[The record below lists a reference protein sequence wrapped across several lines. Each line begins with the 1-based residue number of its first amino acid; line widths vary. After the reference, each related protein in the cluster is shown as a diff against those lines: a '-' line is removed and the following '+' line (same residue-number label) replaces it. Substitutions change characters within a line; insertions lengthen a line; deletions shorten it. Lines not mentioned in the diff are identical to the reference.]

1 MAIGNL
7 SGCVGLGNA
16 ETTQLRRDANPTMA
30 LAQHESTLN
39 HLDDLH
45 PRHRRSALTKVTVAW
60 MFGAVWFVAIA
71 GAPFTKFASA
81 LGATPWHFGLLA
93 AMPHI
98 ATLLSLP
105 ASLWID
111 SSGRR
116 KQIFMV
122 ALLTQR
128 FNWFAIGIIPPLFFF
143 SDAKHGAA
151 IGLYAFL
158 FMMAIS
164 HTCQAIGSPAW
175 VSWMAD
181 LVPDR
186 VRGAY
191 FGRRR
196 QLGFFTQIPCAY
208 LAGFLLD
215 WLVPSGDVGSTLRW
229 CGIIFLVSTLFGVV
243 DIVLFHWVPDVPP
256 RRAGSTPMW
265 VTLVRP
271 LKDRNF
277 LWFCAYIA
285 TLWFAV
291 VPMGQFAT
299 LYLIEELNF
308 KSRDVQLM
316 LLVAPMLGQFFV
328 TPIWGRMADRV
339 GRKPMLAL
347 SSLLLVPVGFGWAL
361 MNFGHIWL
369 GYVLAVAG
377 AMLWV
382 AVEIANFNLVLEM
395 SGSDDTG
402 TAGRGSGYTSVNSVI
417 LAVAGTLG
425 GLGAGWLMTSLHH
438 VEFTLGFESLAR
450 PFGNYEILFA
460 ASAVIRL
467 IATLTL
473 LPRVHEPE
481 AGTTREAIEFMTDN
495 LYDNV
500 RGVVFEPVKRFLV
513 RGRK

>member
-1 MAIGNL
+1 MTR
-7 SGCVGLGNA
+7 A
-16 ETTQLRRDANPTMA
+16 EHDHQLT
-30 LAQHESTLN
+30 

-45 PRHRRSALTKVTVAW
+45 PKHRRSAMTKVTVAW
-60 MFGAVWFVAIA
+60 MFGAVWFVAVA

-98 ATLLSLP
+98 ATLVSLP

-111 SSGRR
+111 SSGKR
-116 KQIFMV
+116 KSIFMV

-128 FNWFAIGIIPPLFFF
+128 FTWFAIGIIPPLFFF
-143 SDAKHGAA
+143 SDAKYGAT

-164 HTCQAIGSPAW
+164 HTCQAIGGPAW

-181 LVPDR
+181 LVPDKI
-186 VRGAY
+186 RGTY
-191 FGRRR
+191 FAKRR

-208 LAGFLLD
+208 LAGFILD
-215 WLVPSGDVGSTLRW
+215 WLAPTGDVGSTLRW
-229 CGIIFLVSTLFGVV
+229 CGIIFLFSTACGVV
-243 DIVLFHWVPDVPP
+243 DILMFHWVPDVAP
-256 RRAGSTPMW
+256 RRAASTPMW
-265 VTLVRP
+265 ITLVRP

-277 LWFCAYIA
+277 LWFCAYVA
-285 TLWFAV
+285 MLWFAV
-291 VPMGQFAT
+291 VPMGQFST
-299 LYLIEELNF
+299 LYLIEEL
-308 KSRDVQLM
+308 KLDSRNVQLM
-316 LLVAPMLGQFFV
+316 LLVAPMLGQFLV
-328 TPIWGRMADRV
+328 TPIWGRMADKV

-347 SSLLLVPVGFGWAL
+347 STLLLAPVGFGWCL
-361 MNFGHIWL
+361 MNFGWIWL
-369 GYVLAVAG
+369 GYVLAISG

-402 TAGRGSGYTSVNSVI
+402 TGGRGSGYTSVNSVI
-417 LAVAGTLG
+417 LAIAGTLG
-425 GLGAGWLMTSLHH
+425 GLGAGWLMTGLKDVS
-438 VEFTLGFESLAR
+438 FTFGFTSLAR

-460 ASAVIRL
+460 ASAVLRL
-467 IATLTL
+467 LATILF
-473 LPRVHEPE
+473 LPRVHEPT

-513 RGRK
+513 RERS

>member
-1 MAIGNL
+1 
-7 SGCVGLGNA
+7 
-16 ETTQLRRDANPTMA
+16 MA
-30 LAQHESTLN
+30 LAHDEPALQ

-98 ATLLSLP
+98 ATLVSLP

-111 SSGRR
+111 SSGKR
-116 KQIFMV
+116 KSIFMV

-143 SDAKHGAA
+143 SDSQNGAT
-151 IGLYAFL
+151 IGLYTFL
-158 FMMAIS
+158 VMMAIS
-164 HTCQAIGSPAW
+164 HICQAIGGPAW

-181 LVPDR
+181 LVPDK

-215 WLVPSGDVGSTLRW
+215 WLVPSGDTGSTLRW
-229 CGIIFLVSTLFGVV
+229 CGIIFLVSTAFGVV

-256 RRAGSTPMW
+256 RRAGSTSMW

-299 LYLIEELNF
+299 LYLIEELDF

-328 TPIWGRMADRV
+328 TPIWGRMADRI

-347 SSLLLVPVGFGWAL
+347 SSLLLVPVGFGWAM

-369 GYVLAVAG
+369 GYVLAVTG

-382 AVEIANFNLVLEM
+382 AIEIANFNLVLEM
-395 SGSDDTG
+395 SGSGEIRDQRSEGRGQSDDDSELTSDSRSLTSG
-402 TAGRGSGYTSVNSVI
+402 SRGSGYTSVNSVI
-417 LAVAGTLG
+417 LAIAGTLG
-425 GLGAGWLMTSLHH
+425 GLGAGWLMTSLKH

-513 RGRK
+513 RGR